1 VVRLTTKYKNEQLF
15 TTRHTP
21 LKENVFFWEKT
32 QPNRDALFIAF
43 MFYLKMKLYM
53 FKAIKEIE
61 KIDNVSRFGP

>member
-1 VVRLTTKYKNEQLF
+1 MS
-15 TTRHTP
+15 
-21 LKENVFFWEKT
+21 FFGKK
-32 QPNRDALFIAF
+32 PNLIRDALFIAF